1 MKKIYLSHPFGGKFI
16 NQYRVGRCMQRLVEL
31 HPNYLFISPIHLF
44 GVLYYSVS
52 YEKGLEYCLEL
63 LKECDELWILHDDGK
78 SKHHYL
84 EADKLSK
91 EAQPRNI
98 HKTYSVE

>member
-1 MKKIYLSHPFGGKFI
+1 MVKKIYLSHPFGGKFI

-44 GVLYYSVS
+44 GVLYHSVS

-78 SKHHYL
+78 SKGVAAEREFAL
-84 EADKLSK
+84 KNGIPIK
-91 EAQPRNI
+91 NFTKPW
-98 HKTYSVE
+98 